1 MNKNRSDKY
10 RGMAELI
17 ESYDFGVDI
26 EKEQKMKKKTK
37 GQIKNMI
44 FYALLVCLV
53 ISIAVFAILQK
64 NSTSELLKCTEEDY
78 EYILN
83 EINKFN
89 EDGELFTII
98 SKKEELQYDTDVDR
112 WIDQSGNH
120 NTSYSEKVKS
130 KIISVEGYFGNNE
143 KDVYTFTFSKVADD
157 NALFK
162 SGSIHFVYTNY

>member
-1 MNKNRSDKY
+1 MSVQNKKFERSGLGSDGKCKEATNTAFNFLKANSNR
-10 RGMAELI
+10 
-17 ESYDFGVDI
+17 
-26 EKEQKMKKKTK
+26 
-37 GQIKNMI
+37 
-44 FYALLVCLV
+44 
-53 ISIAVFAILQK
+53 
-64 NSTSELLKCTEEDY
+64 TEEDY

-112 WIDQSGNH
+112 WIDQSGNY

>member
-1 MNKNRSDKY
+1 MMSVQNKKFECSGLGSDGKCKEATNTAFNFLKANSNR
-10 RGMAELI
+10 
-17 ESYDFGVDI
+17 
-26 EKEQKMKKKTK
+26 
-37 GQIKNMI
+37 
-44 FYALLVCLV
+44 
-53 ISIAVFAILQK
+53 
-64 NSTSELLKCTEEDY
+64 TEEDY

-112 WIDQSGNH
+112 WIDQSGNY

>member
-1 MNKNRSDKY
+1 MMMSVQNKKFERSGLGSDGKCKEATNTAFNFLKANSNR
-10 RGMAELI
+10 
-17 ESYDFGVDI
+17 
-26 EKEQKMKKKTK
+26 
-37 GQIKNMI
+37 
-44 FYALLVCLV
+44 
-53 ISIAVFAILQK
+53 
-64 NSTSELLKCTEEDY
+64 TEEDY

-112 WIDQSGNH
+112 WIDQSGNY

>member
-1 MNKNRSDKY
+1 
-10 RGMAELI
+10 MAELI

-37 GQIKNMI
+37 DQIQNMI
-44 FYALLVCLV
+44 FYALLVCFV
-53 ISIAVFAILQK
+53 FSIAVFAILQK
-64 NSTSELLKCTEEDY
+64 NRTLELLKCTEEDY

-83 EINKFN
+83 EINEFN

-98 SKKEELQYDTDVDR
+98 SKKEKLQYDTDVNS
-112 WIDQSGNH
+112 WVDQNGNH
-120 NTSYSEKVKS
+120 STSYSKKIKS
-130 KIISVEGYFGNNE
+130 KKISVEGYFGNNE

-157 NALFK
+157 DPLFK